1 MNRSD
6 FLKTMAGG
14 VLGMLFLNGTTPNRA
29 DAANR
34 QFVVDCLGDS
44 TTWGADGIGK
54 SDGPAISWPE
64 HLKRI
69 TGWQDVQ
76 NIGKKGSRFAV
87 TSERKDSFV
96 ERVSKVRADSDLVLV
111 LGGVNDFQHS
121 VPLGEIQNGDTSTF
135 YGAVEYVLTTLLAQ
149 HPSGELI
156 FMTPMKAD
164 FRHPTKNYPNSFE
177 RNSAGL
183 LQEDYVAAI
192 KTVCAH
198 YSVPVIDLFN
208 ESGISPFFEPQRKLY
223 MPDGLHYNK
232 QGYERLAKHIAS
244 QIKRFIG

>member
-14 VLGMLFLNGTTPNRA
+14 VLGMLFLNGNTPGRVNASEGQLR
-29 DAANR
+29 
-34 QFVVDCLGDS
+34 VDCFGDS
-44 TTWGADGIGK
+44 TTWGADGIGT
-54 SDGPAISWPE
+54 SDGPAIGWPE

-69 TGWQDVQ
+69 MGWQDIK

-87 TSERKDSFV
+87 TADRNDSFV
-96 ERVSKVRADSDLVLV
+96 ERVDKVRADSDLTLV

-135 YGAVEYVLTTLLAQ
+135 YGAVEFVLTTLLTQ
-149 HPSGELI
+149 NPSRELV

-164 FRHPTKNYPNSFE
+164 FRHPSKHYPNSFE
-177 RNSAGL
+177 KNSEGL
-183 LQEDYVAAI
+183 LQEDYAAAMRA
-192 KTVCAH
+192 VCAR

-232 QGYERLAKHIAS
+232 QGYERLAKHIAA
-244 QIKRFIG
+244 QLTRIIG